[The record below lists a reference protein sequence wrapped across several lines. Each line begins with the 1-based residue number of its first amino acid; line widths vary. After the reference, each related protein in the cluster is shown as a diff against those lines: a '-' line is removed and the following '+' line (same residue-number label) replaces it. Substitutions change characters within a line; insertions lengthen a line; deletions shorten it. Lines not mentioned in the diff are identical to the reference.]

1 MNKIIDNWRT
11 YLFLESKKDQI
22 SFEDIRIHIANE
34 IDMTLMRPTVNI
46 GDPNDMM
53 IDFDEEG
60 NRFERPFGKE
70 DSTFLLYLYRGFDEE
85 GNLSNEENI
94 QDVNS
99 ELNNRANNF
108 LYQLDKE
115 DMAVFIADFDK
126 ILDFV
131 SGNKKDVEEES
142 YQTMYMAKKAPGK
155 FTTDSFARRN
165 RAIYKDT
172 YTYGGGVDFMFK
184 KTKELKNINPQ
195 HLFLFKL
202 ENLLGRVKNKIL
214 NGETEIAKDN
224 GDVQDIVEL
233 SKTVPTL
240 NFKDWHANYRE
251 GVTNQ
256 QIQTEI
262 DQIKPVYQQ
271 GSVVNY
277 FTFKENEL
285 LRLLYNTH
293 KQGKSSPIYSDKE
306 LMNQFFETVQVHM
319 SSLLNDQEKQL
330 QNKSY
335 PTLLMRM
342 SMMFDK
348 DMIPRS
354 FFDEDNYNFFMKL
367 REYIKEY
374 NQLDEYSFIFP
385 LDPEE
390 VPKEIRNQTTEKDV
404 KDKRKLR
411 DIKEILNDIS
421 TKISTNSEISLE
433 QVQKLFDLAE
443 EIPQNFKKELR
454 NTFEEFDLTTD
465 IIVDYLSKN
474 SETSKEKEPVQQFE
488 KKLDQLEDAVYSD
501 KELTNEL
508 FADFIKSMENLKL
521 NNKLKPY
528 SERINK
534 LFDYL
539 EGK

>member
-1 MNKIIDNWRT
+1 MQNWKSF
-11 YLFLESKKDQI
+11 LFLESKKDQI
-22 SFEDIRIHIANE
+22 NIENIRIHIANE

-53 IDFDEEG
+53 IDYDEEG

-99 ELNNRANNF
+99 ELNNRADNF
-108 LYQLDKE
+108 IYQLDKE
-115 DMAVFIADFDK
+115 DMAVFVADFDK

-131 SGNKKDVEEES
+131 SGNKKDIEEES

-202 ENLLGRVKNKIL
+202 ENLLGRVRNKIL
-214 NGETEIAKDN
+214 NGETEITKNDR
-224 GDVQDIVEL
+224 DVQDIVEL

-240 NFKDWHANYRE
+240 SFKDWHANYRE
-251 GVTNQ
+251 GVTTKQ
-256 QIQTEI
+256 VQTEI

-277 FTFKENEL
+277 FTFQENEL

-293 KQGKSSPIYSDKE
+293 KQGKSSPIYSNKE

-330 QNKSY
+330 ENKGY

-342 SMMFDK
+342 SMMFNK
-348 DMIPRS
+348 GMIPRN
-354 FFDEDNYNFFMKL
+354 FFDDDNYNLFMKL
-367 REYIKEY
+367 KDYIADY
-374 NQLDEYSFIFP
+374 NELDEYSFIFP
-385 LDPEE
+385 LDPEK

-404 KDKRKLR
+404 KDKNA
-411 DIKEILNDIS
+411 IK
-421 TKISTNSEISLE
+421 KM
-433 QVQKLFDLAE
+433 
-443 EIPQNFKKELR
+443 KKAA
-454 NTFEEFDLTTD
+454 TD
-465 IIVDYLSKN
+465 IVEKIKDNEKVSADEINKLIDMLEELLPRLKDKIEKSLSELEELVYNDKDVPKDKFAN
-474 SETSKEKEPVQQFE
+474 FI
-488 KKLDQLEDAVYSD
+488 KLISDAPSD
-501 KELTNEL
+501 KEV
-508 FADFIKSMENLKL
+508 
-521 NNKLKPY
+521 KPF
-528 SERINK
+528 EIRINK
-534 LFDYL
+534 LFDHL

>member
-1 MNKIIDNWRT
+1 MNRIMQNWKSF
-11 YLFLESKKDQI
+11 LFLESKKDQI
-22 SFEDIRIHIANE
+22 DIENIRIHIANE

-53 IDFDEEG
+53 IDYDEEG

-99 ELNNRANNF
+99 ELNNRADNF
-108 LYQLDKE
+108 IYQLDKE

-131 SGNKKDVEEES
+131 SGNKKDIEEES

-214 NGETEIAKDN
+214 NGETEITKNDR
-224 GDVQDIVEL
+224 DVQDIVEL

-240 NFKDWHANYRE
+240 SFKDWHANYRE
-251 GVTNQ
+251 GVDTK

-271 GSVVNY
+271 NSVINY

-293 KQGKSSPIYSDKE
+293 KQGKNSPIYNDQK
-306 LMNQFFETVQVHM
+306 LMNQFFDTVQIHM

-330 QNKSY
+330 ENKNY

-342 SMMFDK
+342 SMMFNK
-348 DMIPRS
+348 GMIPRN
-354 FFDEDNYNFFMKL
+354 FFDDDNYNLFMKL
-367 REYIKEY
+367 KDYISDY
-374 NQLDEYSFIFP
+374 NELDEYSFIFP
-385 LDPEE
+385 LDPEK

-404 KDKRKLR
+404 KDKNAIKKMKKAAT
-411 DIKEILNDIS
+411 DIVEKIKDNEKVSADEIN
-421 TKISTNSEISLE
+421 
-433 QVQKLFDLAE
+433 KLFDMLE
-443 EIPQNFKKELR
+443 ELLPRLKDKVSAVFKELE
-454 NTFEEFDLTTD
+454 TSPQKIAEYFAA
-465 IIVDYLSKN
+465 S
-474 SETSKEKEPVQQFE
+474 TSKEGQSTGE
-488 KKLDQLEDAVYSD
+488 KIEKSLLELEELVYNNKDVPKDKFANFIKLISDAPSD
-501 KELTNEL
+501 KEV
-508 FADFIKSMENLKL
+508 
-521 NNKLKPY
+521 KPF
-528 SERINK
+528 EIRINK
-534 LFDYL
+534 LFDHL